1 MTLGAPIDMARYI
14 ERSEFLM
21 IFAKFAQKFSHE
33 IPSASAAYSLY
44 HGAWKYDFDRK
55 TPQDIIEVIDS
66 DQRPKWCAETFE
78 GFVGSSVLELGP
90 ADGYNTAALE
100 RLGAKVTA
108 IEGNVDAFLR
118 CLILKN
124 ALGLQS
130 QFQLGDFTRA
140 FEDSRRVDTI
150 YASGVLYHIQDPIGF
165 LDMAGRKAK
174 NLFLWTHFFDEENI
188 KNIDHELKGFS
199 DHITQAR
206 QYKGRNYTYHTKTY
220 DLEHVGGD
228 GYIGG
233 LNATANRLKRDDL
246 FAAVE
251 AAGYTI
257 RQTYE
262 DPYRKG
268 VLAAVNILA
277 SQTHRA

>member
-1 MTLGAPIDMARYI
+1 
-14 ERSEFLM
+14 M

-33 IPSASAAYSLY
+33 VPTASAAYSLY
-44 HGAWKYDFDRK
+44 RGAWKYDFDRI
-55 TPQDIIEVIDS
+55 TSQDIIKAIDS

-78 GFVGSSVLELGP
+78 GFAGSSVLELGP

-140 FEDSRRVDTI
+140 FEGSRHVDTI
-150 YASGVLYHIQDPIGF
+150 YASGVLYHLQDPISF
-165 LDMAGRKAK
+165 LDMAGKNAK
-174 NLFLWTHFFDEENI
+174 NLFLWTHFFDEENV
-188 KNIDHELKGFS
+188 KNVDHEAKGFS
-199 DHITQAR
+199 AQISQVR
-206 QYKGRNYTYHTKTY
+206 QYKERNYTYYTKVY
-220 DLEHVGGD
+220 DPAHVDAD

-233 LNATANRLKRDDL
+233 LNATANWLKRDDL
-246 FAAVE
+246 FAAIE

-257 RQTYE
+257 RKVYE
-262 DPYRKG
+262 DPHREG

-277 SQTHRA
+277 SQTARA